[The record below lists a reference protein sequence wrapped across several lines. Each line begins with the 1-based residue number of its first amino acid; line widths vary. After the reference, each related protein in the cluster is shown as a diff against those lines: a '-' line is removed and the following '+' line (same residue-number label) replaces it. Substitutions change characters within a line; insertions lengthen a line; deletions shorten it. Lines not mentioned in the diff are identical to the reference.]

1 MVDLEPT
8 HKERNMSLPI
18 PVARRKAHSRTIVYE
33 GYRRD
38 DGLWDIEA
46 TLLDVKGHATRNYEL
61 GAIPAGTPIHSMHI
75 RATVDD
81 AMKVVDLATWMEATP
96 YRVCQNA
103 ADPMKGLIGATLG
116 PGWRAA
122 ITREIGGTAGCTHLR
137 ELLFGLA
144 TAAYQTIPE
153 FTLPAPGAATDDGDA
168 AAVPPFHLGKC
179 LAWDFDGETVRQ
191 AYPRFAGWRPLVR
204 R

>member
-1 MVDLEPT
+1 MP
-8 HKERNMSLPI
+8 LPL
-18 PVARRKAHSRTIVYE
+18 PVTRRKAHARTISYE

-38 DGLWDIEA
+38 DGLWDIDA
-46 TLLDVKGHATRNYEL
+46 ALLDVKGHTTRNYEL
-61 GAIPAGTPIHSMHI
+61 GEIPAGTPIHAMRI

-81 AMKVVDLATWMEATP
+81 TMKIIELFSVMEQTP
-96 YRVCQNA
+96 YRMCQNA
-103 ADPMKGLIGATLG
+103 SDPMRGLIGVTLG

-153 FTLPAPGAATDDGDA
+153 FTLPPPNAVTDSEDA
-168 AAVPPFHLGKC
+168 SVQPPFHLGKC
-179 LAWDFDGETVRQ
+179 FTWDFDGEVVRN
-191 AYPRFAGWRPLVR
+191 AYPQFAGWRPLNKR
-204 R
+204 